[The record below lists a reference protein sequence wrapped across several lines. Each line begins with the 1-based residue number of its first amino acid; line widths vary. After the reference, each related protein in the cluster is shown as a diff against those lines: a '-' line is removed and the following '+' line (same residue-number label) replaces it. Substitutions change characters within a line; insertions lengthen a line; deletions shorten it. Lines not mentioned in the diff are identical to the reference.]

1 MDLYE
6 NIDYY
11 ENKNYQSLA
20 VKAYDILEEAIV
32 MLYLKPGQ
40 TYSETD
46 LSSFTGIGRT
56 PVREAVKRLE
66 STYLLEISPRKGITI
81 TKVRLEECYLQMEV
95 RNMLERLI
103 AIRAAK
109 FSTPQER
116 KIFLDLADRYQ
127 AATDRMDA
135 LASMRIDYE
144 FNDFE
149 SDCARNIFAKTAL
162 LQLHPLARRLYYM
175 QFHVSESLTRDINN
189 AHCEL
194 MKAIASGDENK
205 TIHAS
210 EHLLKQIQKLTVS
223 TMDTIFG
230 EFNQLM

>member
-11 ENKNYQSLA
+11 QNKPYQSLA

-95 RNMLERLI
+95 RNMLERLV

-116 KIFLDLADRYQ
+116 KIFLDMAERYQ
-127 AATDRMDA
+127 EATDQMDA
-135 LASMRIDYE
+135 LASVRIDYE

-149 SDCARNIFAKTAL
+149 SECARNIFAKTAL

-175 QFHVSESLTRDINN
+175 QFHVNESLTRDINT
-189 AHCEL
+189 AHCNL
-194 MKAIASGDENK
+194 MKAISSGDEAS
-205 TIHAS
+205 TVQAS
-210 EHLLKQIQKLTVS
+210 EYLLKQIKKLTIS
-223 TMDTIFG
+223 TMDTILG
-230 EFNQLM
+230 EFNQI

>member
-11 ENKNYQSLA
+11 QKKPYQSLA
-20 VKAYDILEEAIV
+20 AKAYDILEEAIV

-66 STYLLEISPRKGITI
+66 STYLLEVSPRKGITI

-95 RNMLERLI
+95 RNLLEKLV

-116 KIFLDLADRYQ
+116 KIFLDMSECYQ
-127 AATDRMDA
+127 NATDRMDP
-135 LASMRIDYE
+135 LACIRIDYE

-162 LQLHPLARRLYYM
+162 LLLHPLARRLYYM
-175 QFHVSESLTRDINN
+175 QFHVNENLTRDINI
-189 AHCEL
+189 AHCSL
-194 MKAIASGDENK
+194 MRAIASGDEAS
-205 TIHAS
+205 TVQAS
-210 EHLLKQIQKLTVS
+210 EYLLKQIKKLTIS
-223 TMDTIFG
+223 TMDTILGDFS
-230 EFNQLM
+230 QI